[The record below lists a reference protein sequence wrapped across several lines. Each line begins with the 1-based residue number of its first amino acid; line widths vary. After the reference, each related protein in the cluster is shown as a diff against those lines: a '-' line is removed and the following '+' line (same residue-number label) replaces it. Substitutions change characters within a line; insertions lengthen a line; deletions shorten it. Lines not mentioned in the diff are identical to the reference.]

1 MNIKYFFAAAL
12 AFLMILT
19 GAVAAIADFSP
30 DEFFKMIEQN
40 DVAGVRS
47 AVLGGGDING
57 VYGEG
62 TDQKTALLES
72 IRLVRPE
79 IAQFLLESG
88 ADTEL
93 KTYSDVTPLI
103 MSMLQVQISY
113 AKAAEASRDLQSE
126 SMRIFGL
133 LLEHGADVNDSS
145 TYAGGPG
152 PTPLGFAAGLPYYE
166 HVLELSQ
173 KLIAAGANVNPVFP
187 RNGERLSPLFWA
199 VSSVFIGW
207 NEHHENR
214 YELIR
219 LLLDAGADP
228 NAGLADGDT
237 PLHYATVDYDIT
249 KMLLDAEADKR
260 AKNKD
265 GKTPFDIAMENLNY
279 EVLQL
284 LAIDK

>member
-1 MNIKYFFAAAL
+1 MNIKYFFVTAL
-12 AFLMILT
+12 TLRMILT
-19 GAVAAIADFSP
+19 GISAAADVAP
-30 DEFFKMIEQN
+30 GEFFKMIGQN

-47 AVLGGGDING
+47 AVLGGFDING

-72 IRLVRPE
+72 IKLVRPE

-93 KTYSDVTPLI
+93 KTNGDVTPLI
-103 MSMLQVQISY
+103 TSILQAQISC
-113 AKAAEASRDLQSE
+113 AKAAVSPDMKRA
-126 SMRIFGL
+126 SMRIFDL
-133 LLEHGADVNDSS
+133 LLEHGADVNDSG
-145 TYAGGPG
+145 TYFGGPG

-166 HVLELSQ
+166 PVLELSE
-173 KLIAAGANVNPVFP
+173 KLIAAGANVNPVFAGD
-187 RNGERLSPLFWA
+187 GERLSPLFWA
-199 VSSVFIGW
+199 VSAVFIGW
-207 NEHHENR
+207 SEHHENR
-214 YELIR
+214 YGLIK

-249 KMLLDAEADKR
+249 KMLLDAGADKR
-260 AKNKD
+260 ARNKD

-279 EVLQL
+279 KVLVL
-284 LAIDK
+284 LTIGK